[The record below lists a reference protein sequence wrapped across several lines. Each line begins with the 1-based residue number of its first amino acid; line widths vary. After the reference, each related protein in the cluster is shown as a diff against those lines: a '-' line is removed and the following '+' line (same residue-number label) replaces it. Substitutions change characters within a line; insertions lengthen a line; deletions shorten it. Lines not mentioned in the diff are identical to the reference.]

1 MGPFVDLGDVDASLI
16 GAVRRILKP
25 HKTFDFRLTSVGN
38 FGDLKYLAPDP
49 TEPFIQLTQTFVA
62 AFPQWPPYEGA
73 FNKIIPHLSIGDSL
87 SAPEVSAVEE
97 CLPITATATEVT
109 LTWWSDDAAETEVI
123 ERFPLST
130 YPK

>member
-1 MGPFVDLGDVDASLI
+1 M
-16 GAVRRILKP
+16 KP

-49 TEPFIQLTQTFVA
+49 AEPFIQLTQTFVA

-73 FNKIIPHLSIGDSL
+73 FNEIIPHLSIGDRL
-87 SAPEVSAVEE
+87 SVAEVSAVEE
-97 CLPITATATEVT
+97 RLPITATATEVT

-123 ERFPLST
+123 ERLPLST
-130 YPK
+130 